1 MVSSM
6 MITMRKQ
13 HIELRQAD
21 KRFLQQLLKKGSLK
35 AIVFKRATALLQLD
49 SGETLR
55 HVSQTLG
62 VSYPTVLTWRDRY
75 LAEGLAFLQDKP
87 RSGRPIELSGLQRA
101 KITALACSTPP
112 EGRARWTLRLL
123 ADKAVELGHCQRLS
137 HTKARHILKKT
148 NFDRI

>member
-13 HIELRQAD
+13 HIELRQTD
-21 KRFLQQLLKKGSLK
+21 KHFLQQLLKKGSLK

-49 SGETLR
+49 SGQTLR
-55 HVSQTLG
+55 QVSQTLG
-62 VSYPTVLTWRDRY
+62 VSYPTVLTWRERY
-75 LAEGLAFLQDKP
+75 LAGGLTFLQDKP
-87 RSGRPIELSGLQRA
+87 RSGRPIELSGSQRA

-148 NFDRI
+148 NFGRI